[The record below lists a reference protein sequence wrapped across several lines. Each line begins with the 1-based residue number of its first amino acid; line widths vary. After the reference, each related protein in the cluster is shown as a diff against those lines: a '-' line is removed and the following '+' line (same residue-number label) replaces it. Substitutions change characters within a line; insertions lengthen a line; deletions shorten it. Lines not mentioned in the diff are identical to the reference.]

1 MDNGQQV
8 LNYLDLPANQLLEHY
23 GSGNHLP
30 GSGSAAA
37 FSGLI
42 AVEILRS
49 ACKATIANP
58 IYSAQKASFEYILLR
73 IEDDYRKKLVELF
86 NQEINVYDAI
96 NQLKLQ
102 RDAADDKKEKDR
114 INKAIIEKDKEAV
127 QIPIGICK
135 VCTIIIDYAFT
146 IFESGVKETRGDAG
160 VAISNLLSS
169 IQGTLFVIFLNLKS
183 HRPSKWLEEV
193 KQQAERL
200 TKDYHKVQGHAF
212 KKVLELYKEGLEA
225 NQIKLN
231 FENI

>member
-1 MDNGQQV
+1 MESGQQV
-8 LNYLDLPANQLLEHY
+8 LNYLDLPANQLLEQY
-23 GSGNHLP
+23 GAGNHLP

-42 AVEILRS
+42 AVGILRS

-58 IYSAQKASFEYILLR
+58 IYSQQKSSFEYILLR
-73 IEDDYRKKLVELF
+73 IEDDYKKKLMELF
-86 NQEINVYDAI
+86 NEEIQVYESI
-96 NQLKLQ
+96 HQLKAQ
-102 RDAADDKKEKDR
+102 REKASGKKEKDSFS
-114 INKAIIEKDKEAV
+114 KAILEKEKEAV

-135 VCTIIIDYAFT
+135 ICTIIIDYAFT
-146 IFESGVKETRGDAG
+146 IFESGVKEARGDAG

-169 IQGTLFVIFLNLKS
+169 IQGTLFVIFLNLKT
-183 HRPSKWLEEV
+183 HRSSKWLDEI

-231 FENI
+231 FD

>member
-1 MDNGQQV
+1 MDNAQQV

-23 GSGNHLP
+23 GAGNHLP

-58 IYSAQKASFEYILLR
+58 IYVNQKTSFEYILLR

-102 RDAADDKKEKDR
+102 RDATDDKKEKDR

-146 IFESGVKETRGDAG
+146 IFESGVKET
-160 VAISNLLSS
+160 
-169 IQGTLFVIFLNLKS
+169 
-183 HRPSKWLEEV
+183 W
-193 KQQAERL
+193 
-200 TKDYHKVQGHAF
+200 
-212 KKVLELYKEGLEA
+212 
-225 NQIKLN
+225 
-231 FENI
+231 

>member
-1 MDNGQQV
+1 MENGQQV
-8 LNYLDLPANQLLEHY
+8 LNYLDLPANQLLEQY
-23 GSGNHLP
+23 GAGNHLP

-49 ACKATIANP
+49 TCKSTIANP
-58 IYSAQKASFEYILLR
+58 LMGAQKSSFEYILLR

-86 NQEINVYDAI
+86 NEEIAIYDSI
-96 NQLKLQ
+96 HQLKLK
-102 RDAADDKKEKDR
+102 REKSIDKKEKDQ
-114 INKAIIEKDKEAV
+114 IQKEILEKEKSAV

-135 VCTIIIDYAFT
+135 ICTIIMDYAFT
-146 IFESGVKETRGDAG
+146 VFENGAKETRGDAG

-169 IQGTLFVIFLNLKS
+169 IQGSLFVIFLNLKS
-183 HRPSKWLEEV
+183 HRPSKWLDDV

-200 TKDYHKVQGHAF
+200 TRDYHKVQSQAF
-212 KKVLELYKEGLEA
+212 KNVVELYKEGLDT

-231 FENI
+231 FGE